1 MKLGRV
7 LTAWMFAVAML
18 VTGAWAQDYGQGPS
32 GEATSA
38 SEGTQPDVARIS
50 LIHGDVSMQRSDT
63 GDWAVTSINAP
74 LVRGDQVATG
84 EKSRAE
90 IQLDYA
96 DLVRLAARSLPR
108 MSSGVWFGT
117 SRKSTLALARAGS
130 TVLDPEPW

>member
-96 DLVRLAARSLPR
+96 DIVRLAARSQVKIADLTR
-108 MSSGVWFGT
+108 
-117 SRKSTLALARAGS
+117 TLTAPGGPGLCQLHPVEG
-130 TVLDPEPW
+130 

>member
-7 LTAWMFAVAML
+7 LTAWMYAVAML

-32 GEATSA
+32 GEAAPA

-50 LIHGDVSMQRSDT
+50 LIHGDGSMQRSDT

-84 EKSRAE
+84 EKSRTE

-96 DLVRLAARSLPR
+96 DLVRLAARSQVRIADLTR
-108 MSSGVWFGT
+108 
-117 SRKSTLALARAGS
+117 TLTAPGGPGLCQLHPVEG
-130 TVLDPEPW
+130 